1 MLPMLF
7 LPVSVPLTIASVYAT
22 AQLIAGMPLRDIA
35 DYISLIGVF
44 DIVFFTLVLLVFD
57 HIVEE

>member
-1 MLPMLF
+1 
-7 LPVSVPLTIASVYAT
+7 
-22 AQLIAGMPLRDIA
+22 LRDIA